1 MSSKQFLSPA
11 EAEKEIEAITSR
23 YLHRVEADPGRLEH
37 GLAKLVLTVIELVR
51 RLLEKQAML
60 RIERNSLSEEEIE
73 KLGLTFMKLIEKM
86 QELKF
91 VFGLQDEDLNIDLG
105 PLGKLL

>member
-1 MSSKQFLSPA
+1 MSNKEYLSPE
-11 EAEKEIEAITSR
+11 EAAKETEAIRSR
-23 YLHRVEADPGRLEH
+23 YLHRVEADPQRLEQ
-37 GLAKLVLTVIELVR
+37 GLAKLVLTVVELIR

-60 RIERNSLSEEEIE
+60 RIERESLSEEEIE
-73 KLGLTFMKLIEKM
+73 KLGLTFMKLAEKM
-86 QELKF
+86 QELKS